1 MSPDSKSQASEDK
14 KALLRNAFE
23 LYKENPD
30 ELSRKDAIKEL
41 RERVPGFTDRQY
53 ESAWTRVR
61 SLFDNACRLVFR
73 WASINP
79 AGTVFE
85 LPDSQRI
92 FLDEL
97 GKLCR
102 GFSEEEYSDALEYGF
117 EKSIF

>member
-1 MSPDSKSQASEDK
+1 MQAPEAK
-14 KALLRNAFE
+14 KALLKNAFE
-23 LYKENPD
+23 LYKEDPD
-30 ELSRKDAIKEL
+30 KLSRKDAVKRL

-73 WASINP
+73 WASVNP
-79 AGTVFE
+79 TGTIFE
-85 LPDSQRI
+85 LPDNQRV

-97 GKLCR
+97 AKLCR
-102 GFSEEEYSDALEYGF
+102 GFSEEEYCEALEYGF